1 MEAYGVM
8 LASVAMAGAAKSTAK
23 VSASKHIPNFFICF
37 SPVYG

>member
-8 LASVAMAGAAKSTAK
+8 LSAMAGAAKSTAK
-23 VSASKHIPNFFICF
+23 VSAIKHIPNFFICF